1 MDGGQTERTS
11 APDIAFRQLS
21 VVRYGGIDCWSIG
34 WNITNKGAGPL
45 IVVAARL
52 PHSQFKSNEHRF
64 EPALKLASGQS
75 GQFQVCVSCNEPAG
89 LVTENAFVIFS
100 VIWAGE
106 AWRIFVRIRVTVDA
120 EGKPE
125 TETELITTQKTGFS
139 GVTG

>member
-1 MDGGQTERTS
+1 MHGGQRGRAS
-11 APDIAFRQLS
+11 APEIALRQLS
-21 VVRYGGIDCWSIG
+21 VVRYGSIDCWSIG

-45 IVVAARL
+45 VLVAARL

-64 EPALKLASGQS
+64 EPTLKLASGQS
-75 GQFQVCVSCNEPAG
+75 GQFEVCVICSEPAG

-106 AWRIFVRIRVTVDA
+106 AWRIFVRIRVTVNA

-125 TETELITTQKTGFS
+125 TETEMITTQKTGFS